1 MSEGARVKFVRDSI
15 ERCAEE
21 RKDFVTSSSVCIYV
35 IERRFIYICRSV
47 SWTFD
52 FLRVSF
58 YNI

>member
-35 IERRFIYICRSV
+35 IERRFIM
-47 SWTFD
+47 
-52 FLRVSF
+52 
-58 YNI
+58 